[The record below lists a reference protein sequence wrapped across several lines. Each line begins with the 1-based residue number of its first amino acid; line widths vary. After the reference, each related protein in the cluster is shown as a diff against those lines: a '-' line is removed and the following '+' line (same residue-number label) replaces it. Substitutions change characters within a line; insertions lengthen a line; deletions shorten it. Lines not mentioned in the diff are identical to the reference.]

1 MSYGIGK
8 IIFPS
13 SPVERLALFL
23 TGLCPGG
30 GASNIWSIAV
40 DANVNLSITM
50 TTISMI
56 AAFGKLYYLT
66 VFNTYNIKIS
76 QLMRLLAFTKLRV

>member
-1 MSYGIGK
+1 MQNALSALLFYLLILSKFNALQMSYGLGK
-8 IIFPS
+8 ILFPS

-50 TTISMI
+50 TTISMV
-56 AAFGKLYYLT
+56 AAFGK
-66 VFNTYNIKIS
+66 F
-76 QLMRLLAFTKLRV
+76 FWD